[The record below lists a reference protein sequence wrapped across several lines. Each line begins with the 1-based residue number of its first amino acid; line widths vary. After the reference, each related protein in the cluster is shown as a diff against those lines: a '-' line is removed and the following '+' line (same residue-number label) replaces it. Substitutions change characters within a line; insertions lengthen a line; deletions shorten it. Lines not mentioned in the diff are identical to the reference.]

1 MQKSGGSKRIMRTFG
16 VGILVGCVTLS
27 LGAFGSSSSAAEGD
41 PTPTSVTVQGSDTPT
56 EPSDTITSTTPP
68 TIKAAAQPP
77 GTHPPYGDDFPVTL
91 ETTFSRPL
99 KSISSQANSDFS
111 LLNELERLI
120 RGSYKTP
127 SGALRPEAERL
138 KGKVELSISRME
150 NSHRV
155 GRELIAAAKQG
166 VTVQVIHGKASQ
178 SKESRALQKSLNAS
192 TYKGKHYGAFHICNK
207 GKSLACLST
216 LSGAIMH
223 SKLLYIQNTAGYA
236 STYDRNGNAVKGAI
250 WTGSANLGGPS
261 GERTWN
267 NGITIYND
275 QKLNH
280 QIQALWDDMWQE
292 RNIGND
298 YLAHV
303 RDHASSYGYASTPS
317 QLAATGYTSTTA
329 QAYGVWG
336 GAFYS
341 NLANIT
347 IYQTPLYATPANG
360 KDPVM
365 NALDRVIPDDDCH
378 IRVQNN
384 RFKYRRIAV
393 AQKLVELADKGCTVE
408 AVAFEDDLAVNRTAH
423 CQQYLRIC
431 KPILDVFRT
440 ADVRI
445 PASYAKPHDK
455 ILTIDAIMTKNRLN
469 PEELQA
475 NGQPYPDTGGVRT
488 KFVQTGSSNMT
499 GSNLIVSDEIFMEST
514 DPQIF
519 DDYLQHWKAI
529 LKSHEHRDYPY

>member
-1 MQKSGGSKRIMRTFG
+1 MRVLG
-16 VGILVGCVTLS
+16 VGVLVGCVTLS
-27 LGAFGSSSSAAEGD
+27 LGAFGSTSSADEVPGTPATVTTANGAAAE
-41 PTPTSVTVQGSDTPT
+41 PATPTA
-56 EPSDTITSTTPP
+56 STTPP
-68 TIKAAAQPP
+68 TITTQSQPA
-77 GTHPPYGDDFPVTL
+77 GTTPPYGPDFPVTL

-120 RGSYKTP
+120 RGTYKTP
-127 SGALRPEAERL
+127 SGVTRSATERHQNH
-138 KGKVELSISRME
+138 VYLSISRME
-150 NSHRV
+150 DAHRV
-155 GRELIAAAKQG
+155 SRELIAAAKAG
-166 VTVQVIHGKASQ
+166 VHVEVIHGKASQ

-192 TYKGKHYGAFHICNK
+192 TYGGKHYGYFKICNK

-223 SKLLYIQNTAGYA
+223 SKLLYITTWGAKSTDF
-236 STYDRNGNAVKGAI
+236 STYNRNNEKARGAI

-275 QKLNH
+275 KKLMY
-280 QIQALWDDMWQE
+280 QIGALWDDMWAE

-298 YLAHV
+298 YLAYV
-303 RDHASSYGYASTPS
+303 RDHPSRYGYGT
-317 QLAATGYTSTTA
+317 
-329 QAYGVWG
+329 G
-336 GAFYS
+336 GAASGYFHTKALKQNTIYGGMFYS

-347 IYQTPLYATPANG
+347 IYQTPIYATPANS
-360 KDPVM
+360 KDPVL
-365 NALDRVIPDDDCH
+365 NALDRVVPDDNCH

-393 AQKLVELADKGCTVE
+393 AQKLVELADEGCTVE

-423 CQQYLRIC
+423 CQQWLRIC

-455 ILTIDAIMTKNRLN
+455 ILSIDALMTKNKLN
-469 PEELQA
+469 PEEVQA
-475 NGQPYPDTGGVRT
+475 NGQPYPASGAVRT
-488 KFVQTGSSNMT
+488 KFVQTGSANMT
-499 GSNLIVSDEIFMEST
+499 GSNLVVSDEIFIEST

-519 DDYLQHWKAI
+519 ADYLQHWKAI

>member
-1 MQKSGGSKRIMRTFG
+1 MQKSGGSKRIMRALG
-16 VGILVGCVTLS
+16 VGLLVGCVTLS
-27 LGAFGSSSSAAEGD
+27 LGAFGSTSSATESD
-41 PTPTSVTVQGSDTPT
+41 PAPATVSTQEADQ
-56 EPSDTITSTTPP
+56 PSDATTTPP
-68 TIKAAAQPP
+68 SIAAAQPA
-77 GTHPPYGDDFPVTL
+77 GTEPPYGVDFPVTL

-120 RGSYKTP
+120 RGTYQYPNGS
-127 SGALRPEAERL
+127 LRPISERHQNH
-138 KGKVELSISRME
+138 VYLSVSRME

-155 GRELIAAAKQG
+155 GRVLIAAAKAG
-166 VTVQVIHGKASQ
+166 VYVEVIHGKASQ
-178 SKESRALQKSLNAS
+178 SQESRALQKQLNAIK
-192 TYKGKHYGAFHICNK
+192 TYGHFKICNK
-207 GKSLACLST
+207 GKSLACLSQ

-223 SKLLYIQNTAGYA
+223 SKLLYITTWGRSGTDF
-236 STYDRNGNAVKGAI
+236 STFDRDGKKARGAI

-275 QKLNH
+275 KKLMY
-280 QIQALWDDMWQE
+280 QIGALWDDMWSE

-298 YLAHV
+298 YLAYV
-303 RDHASSYGYASTPS
+303 RDHPSRYGYGTGGAADGYDSTKAK
-317 QLAATGYTSTTA
+317 AA
-329 QAYGVWG
+329 GVWG

-341 NLANIT
+341 NLANVT
-347 IYQTPLYATPANG
+347 IYQTPLYATPSNG

-365 NALDRVIPDDDCH
+365 NALNRVIPDDNCH

-455 ILTIDAIMTKNRLN
+455 ILTIDAIMTKNKLN
-469 PEELQA
+469 PEERQA
-475 NGQPYPDTGGVRT
+475 NGEAYPASGGVRT
-488 KFVQTGSSNMT
+488 RFVQTGSANMT
-499 GSNLIVSDEIFMEST
+499 GSNLVVSDEIFIEST

-519 DDYLQHWKAI
+519 NDFLQHWKAI